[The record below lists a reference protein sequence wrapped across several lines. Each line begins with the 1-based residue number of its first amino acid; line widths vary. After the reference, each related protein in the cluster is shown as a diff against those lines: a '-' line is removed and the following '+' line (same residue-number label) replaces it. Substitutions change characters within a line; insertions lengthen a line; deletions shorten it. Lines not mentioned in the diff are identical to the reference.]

1 MLDKKTLI
9 KKVIWN
15 LRLEFDCLKSCQNN
29 RSLYNVTRNKMVDQ
43 IIYLSVLGIIEK
55 RHFEMLH
62 KIIYKNS

>member
-15 LRLEFDCLKSCQNN
+15 LRLEFDCLKSYQNN
-29 RSLYNVTRNKMVDQ
+29 RSLYNEVRNKMVDQ
-43 IIYLSVLGIIEK
+43 IIFLSVVGIIEK

-62 KIIYKNS
+62 RIILKNS

>member
-9 KKVIWN
+9 KKVILN
-15 LRLEFDCLKSCQNN
+15 LRLEFDCLKSYQNN
-29 RSLYNVTRNKMVDQ
+29 RSLYNVTKNQMVDQ

-62 KIIYKNS
+62 KIILKNT

>member
-9 KKVIWN
+9 KKVVTN
-15 LRLEFDCLKSCQNN
+15 LRLEFDCLKSYKNN
-29 RSLYNVTRNKMVDQ
+29 RSLYNVTKNQMVDQ